1 MRPEYSTFEF
11 GEQHQR
17 EIQHAWRV
25 VGPFLVRYD
34 ALPANPVQ
42 IGAYNYPK
50 YASVPAMYHGL
61 FRFGKYDYSHFI
73 SLSSGRANFPFL
85 PDPLNLQQTM
95 VHEIAH
101 ALHAEYGD
109 WQEPQPNPFNYVHRN
124 IFDEFV
130 SREFR
135 RYQDAGSPTP
145 YTLADVMRE
154 GFAKYAEGL
163 FLNDRSRSGTIFDRI
178 AVEREN
184 KRNHNSSA
192 TSVDLMR
199 MNSEIDVNS
208 LGDLGCIMLEKYASI
223 STQDGRRPSIRT
235 IAQLDVNYANS
246 FPVLTRPG
254 VINSEFVHFLD
265 HPEELPLAPLR
276 T

>member
-1 MRPEYSTFEF
+1 MTPEYKTFEF

-25 VGPFLVRYD
+25 VGPFLVRQD
-34 ALPANPVQ
+34 ALPTNPVQ

-61 FRFGKYDYSHFI
+61 FRFGNDDYSHFI
-73 SLSSGRANFPFL
+73 SLSSGRENFPFL
-85 PDPLNLQQTM
+85 PDQLNLQQTM

-101 ALHAEYGD
+101 ALHREYGD
-109 WQEPQPNPFNYVHRN
+109 WQEPQPNPFNYVYRN

-135 RYQDAGSPTP
+135 LHQQAGSPTQ

-154 GFAKYAEGL
+154 GFAKYAERL
-163 FLNDRSRSGTIFDRI
+163 LLKDRAKTGTIFDRI
-178 AVEREN
+178 AVKREN
-184 KRNHNSSA
+184 QKMHTSSA
-192 TSVDLMR
+192 ASVDLMR
-199 MNSEIDVNS
+199 ENTEIDAIS
-208 LGDLGCIMLEKYASI
+208 LEDLGCDMFGRYVSR
-223 STQDGRRPSIRT
+223 TQGESQTSLRT
-235 IAQLDVNYANS
+235 IAQLDVNYANG
-246 FPVLTRPG
+246 FPLYTIPG
-254 VINSEFVHFLD
+254 EFNPDFLHYYH
-265 HPEELPLAPLR
+265 HPEEIPLAPLR